1 MVLPMD
7 EKRNIVSGSPTTAPK
22 SVVKKTTRE
31 TNGVLLVGFWMVA
44 FSLVLLA
51 GYIGWRVQ
59 STKAAPLGSTP
70 TSTPQTS
77 PLLSSSSLIS
87 VVMPGFFKGIPEG
100 GITRRTAIHTN
111 IPSRSRTEVIE
122 YTVSTGDS
130 VFGIAHS
137 FNLHPETILW
147 ANYDQLNDSP
157 DMLNPGM
164 KLNVPPVD
172 GVYYQWQKD
181 DTLESVAAKFDAK
194 LEDILSWEGNNFD
207 LTNPLVEPN
216 QWIMIPKGHR
226 ESRQW
231 LVPTIARSNSG
242 VSKSVLGPG
251 ACEGNYSGAYGS
263 GVFAW
268 PTASHT
274 LSGNDFWSGHL
285 GIDIAGS
292 LGDGVFASD
301 AGVIVFAGWANG
313 GYGNMVMIDHGNGYQ
328 TLYAHLSSVSA
339 ACGQSV
345 YSGTYIAAVG
355 STGNSTGAH
364 LHFEVRYLGGF
375 INPWYVLP

>member
-1 MVLPMD
+1 ME
-7 EKRNIVSGSPTTAPK
+7 EKRNKGSIQSTPAPQAA
-22 SVVKKTTRE
+22 VIKTTRKS
-31 TNGVLLVGFWMVA
+31 NGVLLAGTWMLA
-44 FSLVLLA
+44 LSLVLMAVYL
-51 GYIGWRVQ
+51 GWRAN
-59 STKAAPLGSTP
+59 STQAAAPGSTATSIPQIERLASP
-70 TSTPQTS
+70 TNQ
-77 PLLSSSSLIS
+77 LSANL
-87 VVMPGFFKGIPEG
+87 PDYFKGVPEIG
-100 GITRRTAIHTN
+100 VVRRTTLHTN
-111 IPSRSRTEVIE
+111 IPSRSRTNVIE
-122 YTVSTGDS
+122 YSVTTGDS
-130 VFGIAHS
+130 VFGIAQS

-164 KLNVPPVD
+164 TLNVPPVD
-172 GVYYQWQKD
+172 GVYYQWQEG
-181 DTLESVAAKFDAK
+181 DTLETIAAKFDATVQ
-194 LEDILSWEGNNFD
+194 DILSWEGNNFD
-207 LTNPLVEPN
+207 LTNPQVKPE
-216 QWIMIPKGHR
+216 QWIMVPNGHR
-226 ESRQW
+226 EFRQW

-251 ACEGNYSGAYGS
+251 ACEGDYSGAYGS

-274 LSGNDFWSGHL
+274 LSGNDYWSGHL

-345 YSGTYIAAVG
+345 YTGSYIGAVG
-355 STGNSTGAH
+355 STGNSTGSH
-364 LHFEVRYLGGF
+364 LHFEVRYMGGF
-375 INPWYVLP
+375 ISPWYVLP